1 MHPGIK
7 IVKKKIITTS
17 FYDEVKN
24 NPTQFFSDFVANLQL
39 LYLPLGCSHVFELF

>member
-7 IVKKKIITTS
+7 IVKKKQLRAS
-17 FYDEVKN
+17 FYYEVKN
-24 NPTQFFSDFVANLQL
+24 NPTQFLSDLVANLQL